1 MIETRFE
8 QDLKL
13 LTRDELTKKYGDHPW
28 DEYYKPGWQK
38 YWKPLGEP
46 RGAVTFESVD
56 EGMEVFVAEEVE
68 PSAPPYKGRAF
79 GKFVMIR
86 RLESEHSGRLVMPE
100 RISGTS
106 DVGWVASV
114 GEDVKYIKKGDVVAF
129 DQFCSVGREF
139 RLIDENGLP
148 GTFLMA
154 EESDIMAVLEKVIQQ
169 KTEGPGKSNQS
180 EALS

>member
-1 MIETRFE
+1 MTSTRFE
-8 QDLKL
+8 NDLKL
-13 LTRDELTKKYGDHPW
+13 LTPYQLTEKYGEHDW
-28 DEYYKPGWQK
+28 DSYYRGKLD
-38 YWKPLGEP
+38 KPLMP
-46 RGAVTFESVD
+46 LDSVQFTPEEIALPADLPD
-56 EGMEVFVAEEVE
+56 EAEEMA
-68 PSAPPYKGRAF
+68 APPYKGRAF

-154 EESDIMAVLEKVIQQ
+154 EESDIMAVLEKVIQ
-169 KTEGPGKSNQS
+169 T
-180 EALS
+180 